1 VRVVKLTRQ
10 TPIEELPQFLSVE
23 EFCAFTK
30 IGRSAAYDLVRRGEL
45 EHVRFGKIIRIP
57 RRVLE
62 RPTDEEPK
70 P

>member
-1 VRVVKLTRQ
+1 MRITRA
-10 TPIEELPQFLSVE
+10 TPIEQLPQYLAVE
-23 EFCAFTK
+23 EFCVFTK

-62 RPTDEEPK
+62 QPTTKE
-70 P
+70 